1 MKLIINNTMSSVS
14 SIKDLR
20 LVPCFK
26 LKDNIIILPPVKYTG
41 SNNVELHWT
50 MYIELLSLEDE
61 PMKIL
66 DEYYNGKTIQNAKAL
81 TYTEFGRVK
90 TKQGPGVI
98 SKTEPTIITTGLN
111 IGNTNQTNVFTQ
123 ALKNA
128 ISSYNKH
135 IKDKKTDSIAI
146 TEENINNKLFGEVSP
161 LDFSKTI
168 TKSNRGPKP
177 KKDKKTSVLAN
188 VEDSEEEVD
197 DIPVIEGTYFPPM
210 LLHKHSIVELPQTET
225 VSVKEIDFS
234 KMESLVKEVKNTIT
248 FLKLY
253 KKIDFEN
260 EYIYLQPKLDGL
272 RCVALFSEGSITLYT
287 RKLTIIPGHVHM
299 KMQMLAMY
307 RYYSNIKLENGEDI
321 DFSKVYLDGELYHHK
336 IPLNEINSIVKNTNN
351 SNETD
356 DRLEFHVFDCF
367 IPSMINLT
375 FKHRQEILRT
385 INPSLFVNTGV
396 NKQLIK
402 IVPTIEIKTNIALC
416 YYTTI
421 IIKHGYEGCVVKY
434 GEGPYEF
441 GYGNKRS
448 KYNLKIKQRFDS
460 EYKIVGFTKGTK
472 GSNAGAIIW
481 IMETENGD
489 QFKAT
494 PKYDEG
500 TDDVLGIRK
509 KLYDDLS
516 KDPAKFEA
524 EYKNKYATIEYEDIS
539 DKGIPQRVKFIGIRE
554 DLP

>member
-1 MKLIINNTMSSVS
+1 MKSIINNTMSSVS

-50 MYIELLSLEDE
+50 MYIELLTLDDH
-61 PMKIL
+61 PLTIL
-66 DEYYNGKTIQNAKAL
+66 DEYYNGKIIDNAKAL

-98 SKTEPTIITTGLN
+98 SKTEPTVITTGLN
-111 IGNTNQTNVFTQ
+111 IGNINQTNVFTQ
-123 ALKNA
+123 GLKNA

-135 IKDKKTDSIAI
+135 IKDKKTESIAI
-146 TEENINNKLFGEVSP
+146 TEENISNKLFGEVTP
-161 LDFSKTI
+161 LDFTKTI

-188 VEDSEEEVD
+188 VDDSEEEVT
-197 DIPVIEGTYFPPM
+197 IPVIEGTYFPPM
-210 LLHKHSIVELPQTET
+210 LLHKHSIVELPQTEN
-225 VSVKEIDFS
+225 VSVKDIDFT
-234 KMESLVKEVKNTIT
+234 KLETLVKDVKNTIK
-248 FLKLY
+248 FLQIF
-253 KKIDFEN
+253 KKIEFIN
-260 EYIYLQPKLDGL
+260 EHIYLQPKLDGL
-272 RCVALFSEGSITLYT
+272 RCVALFTDNTITLYT

-299 KMQMLAMY
+299 KMQMMSMY
-307 RYYSNIKLENGEDI
+307 RYYSSIKLENGEII

-351 SNETD
+351 TNEID
-356 DRLEFHVFDCF
+356 DKLEFHIFDCF
-367 IPSMINLT
+367 IPSMINLS
-375 FKHRQEILRT
+375 FKYRQEILRN
-385 INPSLFVNTGV
+385 INPSLFASTGV

-402 IVPTIEIKTNIALC
+402 IVPTIEIKNNNALA

-460 EYKIVGFTKGTK
+460 EYKIVGFTKGNK

-489 QFKAT
+489 TFKAT

-500 TDDVLGIRK
+500 TEDVLGIRK
-509 KLYDDLS
+509 KLYEELT

-524 EYKNKYATIEYEDIS
+524 EYKGKYATIEYEDIS